1 VANFYNQRLMM
12 AANRAQ
18 LSLTACNKS
27 EVEMKGG
34 SARGGSRQIGNPIT
48 TTWHLREEVCIF
60 FYSAMVSKYLEN
72 KRDAIV
78 AASKT
83 LA

>member
-1 VANFYNQRLMM
+1 MM

-18 LSLTACNKS
+18 LPPTACNKL
-27 EVEMKGG
+27 EVKIRGG
-34 SARGGSRQIGNPIT
+34 SARGGSQQVANPIT

-60 FYSAMVSKYLEN
+60 FYSAMVLKFREN

>member
-1 VANFYNQRLMM
+1 M

-18 LSLTACNKS
+18 LRLAACNKL
-27 EVEMKGG
+27 EVEMRGG
-34 SARGGSRQIGNPIT
+34 SARGGSQQVANPIT

-60 FYSAMVSKYLEN
+60 FYSAMVSKFQEN

-78 AASKT
+78 AASKL